1 MYNTRKLFT
10 YISSIHWRF
19 IHNSQKNFFT
29 HQFVCVCLISIFSL
43 FSFHFTALDF
53 YLLFFTA
60 PLYMRTKTDVYR
72 TICDVSIQRNM
83 LFCGWKEKGKKKEK
97 IIEKF
102 FNHLMCIHDTSSHAK
117 VNFLYSII
125 SCMVCDSH
133 VL

>member
-19 IHNSQKNFFT
+19 IHNSQKNFST
-29 HQFVCVCLISIFSL
+29 HQFICVCLISIFL
-43 FSFHFTALDF
+43 FVFISFHCFR
-53 YLLFFTA
+53 LLLTFFTA

-83 LFCGWKEKGKKKEK
+83 LFCGWKEKGKKRK